1 MVIRAVRFIEVITV
15 MKRLYGVLE
24 AVMLLV
30 VGSGALWL
38 ALSANYTLLMNP
50 KFRWL
55 TLTGAIL
62 VLGMGVV
69 ALISGQKRNAI
80 NVFVFCLLLI
90 IVLVGKPYLPDANAT
105 KMPEP
110 ELQAGLWAQV
120 DQKKFPRRNLDD
132 LFLKDTNDKL
142 TDKKSFTTIGR
153 VKHLPVLDEHRSFA
167 VMTSVM
173 FCCVADAFA
182 VGFRVPYE
190 KWESIEDGEW
200 IMVSGKLVQPGTTLN
215 IPNFRFG
222 MAMLSTIHN
231 EFIIEAESVMTYNPV
246 MQLPLLTGKLNSDNL
261 SLFRKA
267 LEQTGLWQTL
277 MEKGSFTVFAPV
289 DQAMESLDAELFE
302 DAERESLKELLSYHI
317 VPGKFY
323 SKDLMERK
331 SLKSINGYE
340 LKIELENGKLKVHE
354 VRILFKDVV
363 ARNGVI
369 HFIYP
374 AIVPADFKLFKGKT
388 KQR

>member
-1 MVIRAVRFIEVITV
+1 

-38 ALSANYTLLMNP
+38 ALSENYSLLMNP

-62 VLGMGVV
+62 VLGMGV
-69 ALISGQKRNAI
+69 AASISNQKRNVI
-80 NVFVFCLLLI
+80 NVLVFCLLLLI
-90 IVLVGKPYLPDANAT
+90 ILIGKPYLQDANAV
-105 KMPEP
+105 KMLEP

-120 DQKKFPRRNLDD
+120 DQKKFPRKRLDEIY
-132 LFLKDTNDKL
+132 LKNTNDKSL
-142 TDKKSFTTIGR
+142 ADESFTTIGI
-153 VKHLPVLDEHRSFA
+153 VKRLPILDEHRSFA

-173 FCCVADAFA
+173 VCCVADAFA

-190 KWESIEDGEW
+190 QWEKIEDGQL
-200 IMVSGKLVQPGTTLN
+200 IMVSGKLVQPGTTID

-231 EFIIEAESVMTYNPV
+231 EIIIEPESVMTYDRV
-246 MQLPLLTGKLNSDNL
+246 AQLPLLTDKLNSDNL

-277 MEKGSFTVFAPV
+277 QEEGPFTVFAPV
-289 DQAMESLDAELFE
+289 DQAMESLDEELFAG
-302 DAERESLKELLSYHI
+302 AERESLKQLLSYHI
-317 VPGKFY
+317 VPGKFF
-323 SKDLMERK
+323 SKDLMERE

-340 LKIELENGKLKVHE
+340 LKIELEYGKLKAHG
-354 VRILFKDVV
+354 VRLLFKDVE

-374 AIVPADFKLFKGKT
+374 AIVPADFKPAKKET
-388 KQR
+388 K